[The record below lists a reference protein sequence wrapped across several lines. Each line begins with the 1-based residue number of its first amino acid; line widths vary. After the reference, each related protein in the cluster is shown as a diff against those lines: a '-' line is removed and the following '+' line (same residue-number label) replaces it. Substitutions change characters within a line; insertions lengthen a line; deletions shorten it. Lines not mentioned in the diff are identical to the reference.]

1 METASTLTNHKC
13 AHGPCGCNGGPA
25 ERYCSDPCEAHA
37 QAPRE
42 DGTAGLA
49 PGACGCGHP
58 ECSEPDKDAR
68 A

>member
-13 AHGPCGCNGGPA
+13 AHGPCGCNVGPA
-25 ERYCSDPCEAHA
+25 ERYCSDHCEAHA
-37 QAPRE
+37 PAPRE

>member
-13 AHGPCGCNGGPA
+13 AHGPCGCNVGPA
-25 ERYCSDPCEAHA
+25 ERYCSDHCEAHA